1 MRDWDGKLRRLEAS
15 GPTRSAA
22 KTGLKERISK
32 RGDHR
37 AGSGVLTGDTTFPE
51 LVEFWIDDMKTDTHL
66 APSTKDT
73 YERNMR
79 TLVLGAFEHF
89 TLREISVSRVDQFLK
104 RASTVSYSRAKHA
117 KVVLG
122 LVLGLAARYDAIP
135 SNPVLSTR
143 RLHKPKVRPLALT
156 IEQVDAIRR
165 AVANWRRGPKRM
177 GPRPDGQLEVIIEA
191 MLGTSARI
199 GEVLAIRALDLDLD
213 AETPSVEITGTI
225 VHFKGQGPKRQEF
238 PKTDSSRRRIPLPE
252 FAVTCLRQHLTVKG
266 NPEGETLIFRTRN
279 NTPFST
285 NNVRTRLRKILEEA
299 GITGVTPHAFRRTV
313 ATTIHREAGIQ
324 LASETL
330 GHSSEEI
337 TRVHYVEPETMVDP
351 RAAKILQEK
360 LAPLTPAPE
369 TESKAG
375 GEERSESEQQRRA
388 A

>member
-15 GPTRSAA
+15 AATRSAA
-22 KTGLKERISK
+22 ATLLKERISK

-51 LVEFWIDDMKTDTHL
+51 LVEFWIDDMKADTRL

-79 TLVLGAFEHF
+79 TLVFAAFEHF

-122 LVLGLAARYDAIP
+122 LMLGLAARYDAIP
-135 SNPVLSTR
+135 TNPVLSTR

-177 GPRPDGQLEVIIEA
+177 GPKPDGQLEVIIET

-199 GEVLAIRALDLDLD
+199 GEVLAIRACDLDLD
-213 AETPSVEITGTI
+213 AQTPSVEITGTI

-238 PKTDSSRRRIPLPE
+238 PKTDSSHRRIPLPA
-252 FAVTCLRQHLTVKG
+252 FAVACLRQHLEAKG
-266 NPEGETLIFRTRN
+266 TPAGEVLIFRTRN
-279 NTPFST
+279 GTPFST

-299 GITGVTPHAFRRTV
+299 GIMGVTPHAFRRTV
-313 ATTIHREAGIQ
+313 ATTIHREAGIR

-330 GHSSEEI
+330 GHSSEEV
-337 TRVHYVEPETMVDP
+337 TRVHYIEPDGMVDP
-351 RAAKILQEK
+351 RAAQILEQH
-360 LAPLTPAPE
+360 LAPTGLH
-369 TESKAG
+369 G
-375 GEERSESEQQRRA
+375 R
-388 A
+388 